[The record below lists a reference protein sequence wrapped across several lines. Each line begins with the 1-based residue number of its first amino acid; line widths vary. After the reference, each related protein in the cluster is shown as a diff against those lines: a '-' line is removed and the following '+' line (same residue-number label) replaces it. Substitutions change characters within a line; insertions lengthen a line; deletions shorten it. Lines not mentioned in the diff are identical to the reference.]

1 MNRDELERSMGPGA
15 RAFIHPDEMEPLQRY
30 AAQAAKTI
38 VEIGTGYGACAI
50 LMLAA
55 APKRVVVHSIDPFV
69 RDTHGTWQSS
79 AAQAQACV
87 ANAAAA
93 LGFDAG
99 RWALYDQYSY
109 DVVTTWKLPVDL
121 LFIDG
126 DHTYIAVRHDFETWL
141 PHMKPGGLVLL
152 HDSRRVPGTPEGEFD
167 QGWPGPT
174 RLADELRTD
183 PRVELVDEVYS
194 LTVWKVAH
202 AED

>member
-1 MNRDELERSMGPGA
+1 MGPGT
-15 RAFIHPDEMEPLQRY
+15 RAFIHPDEIGPLQHC
-30 AAQAAKTI
+30 AAQATKTI

-55 APKRVVVHSIDPFV
+55 SSRRVTVHSIDPFV
-69 RDTHGTWQSS
+69 RDSHGNWQAS
-79 AAQAQACV
+79 AARAQACV

-99 RWALYDQYSY
+99 RWALYDKYSY
-109 DVVTTWKLPVDL
+109 DVAATWKLPVDL

-126 DHTYIAVRHDFETWL
+126 DHSYVAVRHDFETWL

-152 HDSRRVPGTPEGEFD
+152 HDSRRVPGTPGQVFD

-174 RLADELRTD
+174 RLADELRVD
-183 PRVELVDEVYS
+183 PRVTLVDEVYS
-194 LTVWKVAH
+194 LTIWKVAND
-202 AED
+202 EG